1 MSAFFF
7 FQVRQDEMRGDEER
21 VEQSTSFRN
30 VPEALLVAQT
40 VARLVAAGVAA
51 DSIGV
56 VSPYSSQVLRQ
67 HPSACVNIHQNTSA
81 YVGAHVGVASAYVRT
96 RQHPSTY
103 VRIRQHT

>member
-1 MSAFFF
+1 
-7 FQVRQDEMRGDEER
+7 MRGDEER

-56 VSPYSSQVLRQ
+56 VSPYSSQVCTYADECRRMRTCAD
-67 HPSACVNIHQNTSA
+67 AC
-81 YVGAHVGVASAYVRT
+81 
-96 RQHPSTY
+96 
-103 VRIRQHT
+103 